1 MSLKY
6 AQKCSE
12 IEVKN
17 SAKFHSS
24 ILDYSVIRIFRLG
37 DALSEILELAAS
49 PEEGQQLLQKDRKE
63 EKGKARKTLSNKTR
77 KAERRRSLSRPKL
90 WREEMRRTEKPLKRE
105 SETTTNSTMMRG
117 LRFEPGPHWLETGAV
132 LY

>member
-1 MSLKY
+1 M
-6 AQKCSE
+6 
-12 IEVKN
+12 KN

-63 EKGKARKTLSNKTR
+63 EKGKARKTLSN
-77 KAERRRSLSRPKL
+77 
-90 WREEMRRTEKPLKRE
+90 
-105 SETTTNSTMMRG
+105 
-117 LRFEPGPHWLETGAV
+117 
-132 LY
+132 